1 MKEFSAKHPIV
12 FGAILFII
20 ALIAALIPT
29 AVLQMVGFT
38 TESAAA
44 VGRLI
49 VGIILLAIFRS
60 SISWESSFKGLRWA
74 LPALLIVVWNIALE
88 LIAGNTPVGPAG
100 IVEALL
106 LGLAPAIFEESIFRI
121 AVIGKLREGGR
132 GAWHALWAS
141 SLLFAAI
148 HLTNAVGGNIANTLV
163 QVVYSLA
170 IGLFLGAIYLK
181 TGDAASAILAHA
193 AIDVSNQ
200 IFTASPTSADVPMI
214 CAFCAVL
221 VILTAYALWLAKGL
235 AKDGE

>member
-60 SISWESSFKGLRWA
+60 SISWESSFKGLRWV

-88 LIAGNTPVGPAG
+88 LIAGNTPVGSAG

-121 AVIGKLREGGR
+121 AVIGKLREGDR
-132 GAWHALWAS
+132 GAWHALWA
-141 SLLFAAI
+141 
-148 HLTNAVGGNIANTLV
+148 
-163 QVVYSLA
+163 
-170 IGLFLGAIYLK
+170 
-181 TGDAASAILAHA
+181 
-193 AIDVSNQ
+193 
-200 IFTASPTSADVPMI
+200 P
-214 CAFCAVL
+214 C
-221 VILTAYALWLAKGL
+221 
-235 AKDGE
+235 

>member
-20 ALIAALIPT
+20 ALIAALVPT
-29 AVLQMVGFT
+29 AALQMVGFA

-60 SISWESSFKGLRWA
+60 SISWESSFKGLRWV

-121 AVIGKLREGGR
+121 AVIGKLREGGK

-181 TGDAASAILAHA
+181 TGDAASAIIAHA
-193 AIDVSNQ
+193 VIDISNHLFVGQDANATVPLLIGFAAI
-200 IFTASPTSADVPMI
+200 
-214 CAFCAVL
+214 L
-221 VILTAYALWLAKGL
+221 VAITAYSIWLARTIDE
-235 AKDGE
+235 A

>member
-1 MKEFSAKHPIV
+1 MKEFPSKHPIV

-20 ALIAALIPT
+20 ALIAALVPT
-29 AVLQMVGFT
+29 AALQMVGFT

-60 SISWESSFKGLRWA
+60 SISWESSFKGLRWV

-88 LIAGNTPVGPAG
+88 LIAGNTPVGSAG

-193 AIDVSNQ
+193 AIDISNHL
-200 IFTASPTSADVPMI
+200 FVGPDASATVPLLI
-214 CAFCAVL
+214 GFAAIL
-221 VILTAYALWLAKGL
+221 VAITAYSIWLARTI
-235 AKDGE
+235 DET